1 MEHRTGPT
9 EPTGEVAGDAA
20 VWEQPLPWLPEPD
33 PDTVPEPEAE
43 AADAD
48 AEAVTGSAAGDPEPD
63 ADTEPAPEASAAT
76 GAPDEPAHATPSAA
90 PAPVN
95 DPGGATGSVHARAE
109 DPAPV
114 NTLAPEPS
122 PAVTSAEPRRGPHP
136 GPASDPSPAPE
147 PEQASSSVPEPGAGS
162 DGRTGDTLAPGAA
175 AAPDANSA
183 DSEPGSDPNSDSNST
198 PGPGFTSS
206 LGDGRPGRLS
216 RLLATRATTSAPARG
231 GADTDAAQPE
241 RSARLIGTVAAVSV
255 LAALGLGTVAFMA
268 VPGGDDS
275 EPSAAHVE
283 DAAVPTV
290 GPDGSVLPSR
300 SASPFPSARGH
311 RSGDEP
317 GKKPHVG
324 KGGAKKGSSS
334 SPDSQ
339 GPDPEHAP
347 AGHDGTAVEA
357 ASPHKAGTKP
367 ATTQQSDSKPAANSG
382 TKPATGDMIVGYASS
397 RCVGVSTHK
406 GSDGSPLTL
415 QGCGGDAWQKWVF
428 ASDGSVRS
436 MGLCMDIATASASN
450 GAGIQLAHC
459 NGGWAQKFNLNG
471 SHDLVNTTIGKCVD
485 AKDSGTSA
493 GTRLQ
498 LWDCGGT
505 SNQKWHLG

>member
-1 MEHRTGPT
+1 M
-9 EPTGEVAGDAA
+9 
-20 VWEQPLPWLPEPD
+20 
-33 PDTVPEPEAE
+33 
-43 AADAD
+43 
-48 AEAVTGSAAGDPEPD
+48 S
-63 ADTEPAPEASAAT
+63 
-76 GAPDEPAHATPSAA
+76 
-90 PAPVN
+90 
-95 DPGGATGSVHARAE
+95 
-109 DPAPV
+109 
-114 NTLAPEPS
+114 TLAPEPS
-122 PAVTSAEPRRGPHP
+122 PAVTSAEPRRTPHP
-136 GPASDPSPAPE
+136 GPASDSSPAPD

-162 DGRTGDTLAPGAA
+162 DVGTGDTLVPGAA
-175 AAPDANSA
+175 AASDTNSA
-183 DSEPGSDPNSDSNST
+183 ESGPGSDPNPGSNST
-198 PGPGFTSS
+198 PGPGSTSS
-206 LGDGRPGRLS
+206 LGESRPGRLS
-216 RLLATRATTSAPARG
+216 RLPTTRATTSAPARG

-268 VPGGDDS
+268 VPGGDDT

-324 KGGAKKGSSS
+324 KGGAKKGSST
-334 SPDSQ
+334 SPDGQ
-339 GPDPEHAP
+339 GPHPEHAP
-347 AGHDGTAVEA
+347 AAHDGKAVEA

-367 ATTQQSDSKPAANSG
+367 ATTQQSDSKPAADSG
-382 TKPATGDMIVGYASS
+382 TKPAAGDLIVGYASS
-397 RCVGVSTHK
+397 RCVGVSAHK
-406 GSDGSPLTL
+406 GSDGSPLAL

>member
-9 EPTGEVAGDAA
+9 EPTGEMAGDAA

-43 AADAD
+43 AAHAE
-48 AEAVTGSAAGDPEPD
+48 AEAVTGSAAGDPEPN
-63 ADTEPAPEASAAT
+63 ADTEPAPEGSAAT
-76 GAPDEPAHATPSAA
+76 RAPDERAQATPSAA
-90 PAPVN
+90 PAPAN

-109 DPAPV
+109 DPVPV
-114 NTLAPEPS
+114 STLAPEPS
-122 PAVTSAEPRRGPHP
+122 PVVTSAEPRRGPHP
-136 GPASDPSPAPE
+136 GPASDSSPAPE

-162 DGRTGDTLAPGAA
+162 DGRTGGTLAPGAA
-175 AAPDANSA
+175 AASDTNSA
-183 DSEPGSDPNSDSNST
+183 DSGPGSDPNSGST
-198 PGPGFTSS
+198 PGPGFSTS

-216 RLLATRATTSAPARG
+216 RLLVTRATTSAPARG

-334 SPDSQ
+334 SPDGQ

-347 AGHDGTAVEA
+347 AAHDGTAVEA

-397 RCVGVSTHK
+397 RCVGVSAHK